1 MVPASLRKPGSSYL
15 SPRQDSVHSRK
26 ATSAPPCRTQYNCP
40 QGEKLRSCRSRWS
53 VLFCVALLVG
63 VAAAGATTPPKDRK
77 PAPEIALKDA
87 NGATVRLSSL
97 RGKVVLLD
105 FWATW
110 CGGCKVEIPWFM
122 DFQQSLGPK
131 GLAVLGV
138 SMDDGWD
145 VLRPWLQQHKFNYPV
160 VLGDEHTAGLYGGVD
175 ALPMTL
181 LIDRE
186 GRIASVHTG
195 LGSREGFRNE
205 IAELLEEGPGRH
217 AGASGH
223 AGAK

>member
-1 MVPASLRKPGSSYL
+1 MGSCL
-15 SPRQDSVHSRK
+15 SRLTVS
-26 ATSAPPCRTQYNCP
+26 
-40 QGEKLRSCRSRWS
+40 
-53 VLFCVALLVG
+53 FCAALLLG
-63 VAAAGATTPPKDRK
+63 VAAEAAVTIPKDRK

-87 NGATVRLSSL
+87 SGATVRLSSL

-122 DFQQSLGPK
+122 EFQQSMGQR

-145 VLRPWLQQHKFNYPV
+145 VLRPYLQQHRFNYPV

-186 GRIASVHTG
+186 GRIAAVHTG

-205 IAELLEEGPGRH
+205 IAELLDEGAGRH
-217 AGASGH
+217 AGASGRT
-223 AGAK
+223 GAK